1 MSTIFEHVV
10 DQYPQSLREKKYQY
24 WRMLRAANDW
34 ADAAN
39 EDFRASHVPRVVNGL
54 SDFLAEKAAFER
66 WMLDQ
71 WGLEVVVEQD
81 GYSPY
86 YTVRDEQKYLLF
98 CLKYA

>member
-10 DQYPQSLREKKYQY
+10 DQYPQSLREKKYHY
-24 WRMLRAANDW
+24 RRMLRAANEY
-34 ADAAN
+34 ADG
-39 EDFRASHVPRVVNGL
+39 SHVPRVVNGL

>member
-1 MSTIFEHVV
+1 MSTFFEHVV
-10 DQYPQSLREKKYQY
+10 EQYPAELKKKKYEY
-24 WRMLRAANDW
+24 WRMLAR
-34 ADAAN
+34 AN

-98 CLKYA
+98 CIKYA

>member
-1 MSTIFEHVV
+1 MVRHEVVMSTIFEHVV

-24 WRMLRAANDW
+24 WRMLRAAN
-34 ADAAN
+34 

-54 SDFLAEKAAFER
+54 SDFLVEKAAFER

>member
-1 MSTIFEHVV
+1 VSTIFQHVV

-24 WRMLRAANDW
+24 WRMLRAAN
-34 ADAAN
+34 
-39 EDFRASHVPRVVNGL
+39 EDFRAVHVPRVVNGYT
-54 SDFLAEKAAFER
+54 DFLAEKAAFEQ

-71 WGLEVVVEQD
+71 WGLEICVEQD

-98 CLKYA
+98 CIKYA